1 MNTWYIKNTEDGIS
15 AVKLDDEQTM
25 KEEQEKNET
34 RVRHKRLDMY
44 FLAICGLSI
53 LLVLFILTDKIA
65 L

>member
-1 MNTWYIKNTEDGIS
+1 MNTWYIKKTENGAS

-25 KEEQEKNET
+25 KEQEEKET

>member
-15 AVKLDDEQTM
+15 VVKLDDEQTR
-25 KEEQEKNET
+25 KEQEERET
-34 RVRHKRLDMY
+34 RERHKRLDLY

-53 LLVLFILTDKIA
+53 LLVLFILKDNIT